1 MASFPVVWTR
11 RTSDTIEDRGR
22 WCGAERSEHR
32 VHYGR
37 KRVSVEEP
45 PTAPIYC
52 KKNTRFVSMIQ
63 VEPDECLRTSHG
75 STLTPREGNLVLP
88 CERGLAVVVG
98 GNRFSWVETEQFKT
112 APIQCGHFA
121 VSAVPFLV
129 FRIGA
134 EWVGAAPL
142 NAFLMKAS
150 CEEVLSEGPEGIDLV
165 FALAETARD
174 DSSESHPSERSQP
187 QESGA
192 AATSNNKNGAIEGPS
207 GVRGDGR
214 RGEPTES
221 PTSSSRAATSSEEPS
236 SEESSGSGSGDAPLG
251 GLASECSGFPL
262 SQLDGDKSGRV
273 RATRTV
279 RPPTDLMASVRR
291 SAQAQCRAYASGR
304 EVRKVIQAASEQ
316 YSSAQMASRTQLAV
330 CSPPGETS

>member
-1 MASFPVVWTR
+1 
-11 RTSDTIEDRGR
+11 
-22 WCGAERSEHR
+22 
-32 VHYGR
+32 
-37 KRVSVEEP
+37 VEEP

-52 KKNTRFVSMIQ
+52 NNTRFIPMIQ
-63 VEPDECLRTSHG
+63 VESDERLRTSHG
-75 STLTPREGNLVLP
+75 STLSPREGNLILP
-88 CERGLAVVVG
+88 CERGLATVGLAVVVG

-112 APIQCGHFA
+112 APIACGHFA

-134 EWVGAAPL
+134 EWIGAAPL

-165 FALAETARD
+165 LALAQTARD
-174 DSSESHPSERSQP
+174 DSSESRSSESRSSVSCSSERSQP

-192 AATSNNKNGAIEGPS
+192 AATSNKNGAIQGPS

-221 PTSSSRAATSSEEPS
+221 PTPSSRAATSSEEPS
-236 SEESSGSGSGDAPLG
+236 SEEPSSEGPSSEEPSGSGSGDAPLDGSPSG
-251 GLASECSGFPL
+251 GSAFPL

-279 RPPTDLMASVRR
+279 RPPTDLMALVRR